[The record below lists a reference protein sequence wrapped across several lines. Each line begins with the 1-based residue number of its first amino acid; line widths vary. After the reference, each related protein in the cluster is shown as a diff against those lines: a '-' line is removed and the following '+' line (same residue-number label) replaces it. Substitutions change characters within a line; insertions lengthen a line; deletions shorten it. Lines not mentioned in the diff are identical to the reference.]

1 MGYDYDAD
9 KNVLQTEIKKALYR
23 EKPHANCIHQG
34 NHVYQYW
41 CYINTLPQCKKP
53 YRVNFTVPI
62 SDMGDATFGLQMPA
76 QLLIRWIE
84 L

>member
-1 MGYDYDAD
+1 MI
-9 KNVLQTEIKKALYR
+9 KEELSTNIKKALYR
-23 EKPHANCIHQG
+23 EKPTATCIHQG
-34 NHVYQYW
+34 GYTFQYW
-41 CYINTLPQCKKP
+41 CYINTLPHCKKP
-53 YRVNFTVPI
+53 YRVNFTVPV

>member
-1 MGYDYDAD
+1 MIE
-9 KNVLQTEIKKALYR
+9 KELLTNIKKALYR
-23 EKPHANCIHQG
+23 EKPNAYCIHDG
-34 NHVYQYW
+34 KYVYQYW
-41 CYINTLPQCKKP
+41 CHISLPHHKKP